1 MAVALDRNGE
11 ACGYVAHLHPAVARA
26 LDLPQQTAIAT
37 IDVRSLLRSGRT
49 ETRYRALPTFP
60 ELPVDVALL
69 VPAAA
74 KVHEVADFLRRVG
87 RKLVRDVVLFEA
99 YRGTNVPAGQK
110 SLNFTVTLGAEDR
123 TLSDADEA
131 KFIEK
136 VREQA
141 AEIGAELRG

>member
-1 MAVALDRNGE
+1 M
-11 ACGYVAHLHPAVARA
+11 CSS
-26 LDLPQQTAIAT
+26 DL
-37 IDVRSLLRSGRT
+37 
-49 ETRYRALPTFP
+49 
-60 ELPVDVALL
+60 VDVALL

-74 KVHEVADFLRRVG
+74 KVYEVADFLRRVG

-99 YRGTNVPAGQK
+99 YRGANVPAGQK